1 MEFWYPGLLPVLFGE
16 RVASVAAPTT
26 AGKALRKVDM
36 SDGGRE
42 GTVKEGEGRRKDCT
56 RGQLSQAGVRRR
68 RDPWVCQKLPWK

>member
-42 GTVKEGEGRRKDCT
+42 R
-56 RGQLSQAGVRRR
+56 
-68 RDPWVCQKLPWK
+68 

>member
-16 RVASVAAPTT
+16 RVVASAPTT

-42 GTVKEGEGRRKDCT
+42 GTLKEGRGRKKDGT
-56 RGQLSQAGVRRR
+56 RGQLSQAGGRRR
-68 RDPWVCQKLPWK
+68 REPWL